1 LSQEHQRR
9 SESPRALGLGRRVV
23 TTEGIISIIA
33 AGACLVAFIACAVAH
48 YLASS
53 V

>member
-1 LSQEHQRR
+1 
-9 SESPRALGLGRRVV
+9 LGRRAV
-23 TTEGIISIIA
+23 TIDGIISIIA
-33 AGACLVAFIACAVAH
+33 AGDCLVALIACAVAH

>member
-1 LSQEHQRR
+1 MGRR
-9 SESPRALGLGRRVV
+9 SL
-23 TTEGIISIIA
+23 TIDNIISLIA
-33 AGACLVAFIACAVAH
+33 AGACLVAFIACVVAH